1 MKKDFVNI
9 MQFLFREL
17 DPNFEVSAKIEEDFA
32 NCFRTLKYPFPI
44 SKMALAAHATMAELQ
59 RRIDTQE
66 LSSDD
71 LERITAERARLQEQL
86 NNTEK
91 RYKNIQSSHWQ
102 RETEISQ
109 HMDRIED
116 LVNVYMTFCRRL
128 KLDERKDANGVE
140 YAIQIDA
147 HSGGAKAAAALTQ
160 HLKKTIVPS
169 LQAFQRQRTDRLIRI
184 LDKGGEAKVRI
195 SQATSNM
202 NQAVEAAR
210 QIDLQER
217 KLDESIRLE
226 REAMNAAIDQK
237 SGEIVEL
244 ELELERLKAQDA
256 ASGMGKAD
264 KLLRD
269 TKIEHDEMTNQ
280 YKQEIE
286 SRLRFIQ
293 HAIALCVAF
302 KEHMAKQMAD
312 TEDWLKKGV
321 RAAVNMVAQAAEAVS
336 PNLSLSLYK
345 TPVEEFHHR
354 WTTVSLFLDAL
365 AAETLPDIQQRTK
378 LSDSNTRDNLAKLV
392 KLLYAEEDAL
402 DRQMYGGGQEE
413 CTIDARP
420 CMEYLLEHNVLQNL
434 CAKAAQDSPR
444 GLMVLV
450 LIFLTDLLRE
460 SRINYPILPTRGVY
474 RSVCELIQAAMVREV
489 EDGMVQKCL
498 LHCLHAL
505 WVKLKGDPVQTEFFF
520 LRIYKPVPGD
530 HSGNLALSP
539 SKISELVL
547 FTGMSS
553 SLKLVPFLNILVVDT
568 CITKE
573 ILTQFHTRFLQG
585 PLLEALLDPSEAA
598 ARTGIHY
605 ACIVLDLLATCGR
618 SPDANPMLHATI
630 SFLLHHHH
638 AKTVGST
645 SIKASLVVPVVTSTN
660 ELAPPLLDQHGESVR
675 LLSELL
681 HRTNSLSPSLSV
693 AAIDLFALMLR
704 LNAPQVDAVLL
715 PTTSTSLVSTAQ
727 ASSLEAAGHRNL
739 AVWFSSR
746 FPHSLLSTLDD
757 TVWQTIIKAHGTP
770 SLALPPSTW
779 DRASPSGIPFASS
792 DWQGYVV
799 SLLSYVIA
807 AEQRVLREKS
817 TALLTSTIDGE
828 TSSSD
833 TEEGE
838 DDDEGEVEQSLGDN
852 DAAGPTPTRHR
863 RRRRQLPRWQVR
875 VPSMTTVAMVDAVV
889 AVTPPSSS
897 SAWESLESMVV
908 NRLER
913 WLDNSLEENVALS
926 GLVVLLAERI
936 PDTVFDWGK
945 TIDSPSL
952 VGEKSPSLRAV
963 LEDVHAQ
970 AFARIQRL
978 PQTPGTSISSRLT
991 AVKVKLMRQPSD
1003 DAPSSKVADLQQP
1016 SFDGPELLLVSFVVL
1031 EEMLKELVA
1040 GLVAVETVQSL
1051 PEMPEGVY
1059 LEAHQ
1064 SSRKQKKHEL
1074 WADEDDVDD
1083 DVLKQRRQSSPSK
1096 WSEDKVDD
1104 MDTLLTSAASQLQ
1117 SIMAPGSSVVP

>member
-1 MKKDFVNI
+1 M
-9 MQFLFREL
+9 
-17 DPNFEVSAKIEEDFA
+17 S
-32 NCFRTLKYPFPI
+32 
-44 SKMALAAHATMAELQ
+44 
-59 RRIDTQE
+59 
-66 LSSDD
+66 
-71 LERITAERARLQEQL
+71 
-86 NNTEK
+86 
-91 RYKNIQSSHWQ
+91 
-102 RETEISQ
+102 
-109 HMDRIED
+109 
-116 LVNVYMTFCRRL
+116 
-128 KLDERKDANGVE
+128 
-140 YAIQIDA
+140 
-147 HSGGAKAAAALTQ
+147 
-160 HLKKTIVPS
+160 
-169 LQAFQRQRTDRLIRI
+169 
-184 LDKGGEAKVRI
+184 
-195 SQATSNM
+195 
-202 NQAVEAAR
+202 
-210 QIDLQER
+210 
-217 KLDESIRLE
+217 
-226 REAMNAAIDQK
+226 
-237 SGEIVEL
+237 
-244 ELELERLKAQDA
+244 
-256 ASGMGKAD
+256 
-264 KLLRD
+264 
-269 TKIEHDEMTNQ
+269 
-280 YKQEIE
+280 
-286 SRLRFIQ
+286 
-293 HAIALCVAF
+293 
-302 KEHMAKQMAD
+302 
-312 TEDWLKKGV
+312 WLKKGV

-413 CTIDARP
+413 CSIDARP

-547 FTGMSS
+547 FTGLLPHMYRDGKLGHKCRE
-553 SLKLVPFLNILVVDT
+553 SLVIAAGLQEPGLSRFILHMTPFCNYAVTGVIQAFDALPKAIGVKNEKTFRSVDPEAIALELETLALRLRFCCTLAMVGTFEVVDT

-573 ILTQFHTRFLQG
+573 ILTQFHSRFLQG

-739 AVWFSSR
+739 AAWFSSR

-833 TEEGE
+833 TEESE